1 VARSPRPLR
10 LLRAVAASVE
20 ARCHRAPV
28 IGCVARPLR
37 CVSGI
42 KPALRYGPLVALVSV
57 SRLLFIALATLWVGI
72 HVRAAVGGARA
83 GAASCARIGTGV
95 AAITTGRV
103 AVSGINRWRI
113 RYDIAVGPCV
123 VRVIHVVSVV
133 VRNSTPPIGCVHR
146 WEYTQEPR
154 IAPSVIGAR
163 PVATSPISAAPV
175 RAMPAKSAMAIAISV
190 AGMTNVRRSAGEAT
204 YVSAVCTYVSAVCMD
219 GCDAPASVATA
230 KSC

>member
-1 VARSPRPLR
+1 VARSPRPLP

-20 ARCHRAPV
+20 ARCHRTPV
-28 IGCVARPLR
+28 ITCVARPLR

-72 HVRAAVGGARA
+72 HVWTPRA
-83 GAASCARIGTGV
+83 GAAGCARIGAGV
-95 AAITTGRV
+95 AAITTRRV
-103 AVSGINRWRI
+103 AVSGIHRWRI
-113 RYDIAVGPCV
+113 RYDIAAGPWV

-133 VRNSTPPIGCVHR
+133 VRNSAPPIGCVHR

-163 PVATSPISAAPV
+163 PVATSPISATPV
-175 RAMPAKSAMAIAISV
+175 RAVPAKPAMAIAISV

-204 YVSAVCTYVSAVCMD
+204 YVSV
-219 GCDAPASVATA
+219 
-230 KSC
+230 